1 MRKWIKRD
9 FSSSLSY
16 CFCSLLR
23 KLADFWRVL
32 KISCPRHTCELH
44 REPRH
49 LRSHESGGI
58 DEVLPDAIEKK
69 EKAEDTFKTCVDK
82 LRECGC
88 SYSVTAFVRVEDSL
102 LLFCDKDPNDA
113 LAEISEYLKSINN
126 IDNLTKH

>member
-1 MRKWIKRD
+1 MR
-9 FSSSLSY
+9 
-16 CFCSLLR
+16 
-23 KLADFWRVL
+23 
-32 KISCPRHTCELH
+32 P
-44 REPRH
+44 
-49 LRSHESGGI
+49 HESGGI
-58 DEVLPDAIEKK
+58 DEVLPDSIEKK